1 MNIITSNLFVDF
13 YIEHPEY
20 KELVADLIDDKIVI
34 SNQAQETAET
44 TDEEV
49 PAE

>member
-1 MNIITSNLFVDF
+1 
-13 YIEHPEY
+13 
-20 KELVADLIDDKIVI
+20 LVADLIDDKIVI
-34 SNQAQETAET
+34 SNQAQEAAET